1 MGTEEGNPNW
11 SKYEKFV
18 SDLGKWAWIIG
29 ILSGFIYV
37 IWGIWG
43 AVTVGTFLFGFG
55 IGYFIWMIIG
65 GIITVLISYAIIK
78 PNFSDKCVDK
88 DWDFLLNWVIDMG
101 SLRFPWMLFWGIIL
115 EIFTWWGG
123 LPILIPAILLL
134 FAGPKKYEWSTK
146 Q

>member
-1 MGTEEGNPNW
+1 METEEGNPNW

-29 ILSGFIYV
+29 ILSGVIYV